1 MRPSLVTPAL
11 NPCLFPSSLTVSSTR
26 LGFPLILFT
35 TSCSQPDDFVKT
47 STDLFEAPSNRFE
60 SASPAP
66 VSVAARRNSLRL
78 ESASMLSLL
87 VMSFRVLATRKTCK
101 HAVRCPSQLFHS
113 HFRRVIRSAHPSL
126 QVFTLPAALMI
137 FGLASTDA
145 ALAAIF
151 TSTIGPMGKGFIMSK

>member
-47 STDLFEAPSNRFE
+47 STDLFEASSDRFE

-66 VSVAARRNSLRL
+66 VSVAARGNSLRL
-78 ESASMLSLL
+78 ENSFMESLSR
-87 VMSFRVLATRKTCK
+87 MSLRVLATRETCK

-113 HFRRVIRSAHPSL
+113 HFRRAIR
-126 QVFTLPAALMI
+126 PADPAL
-137 FGLASTDA
+137 
-145 ALAAIF
+145 
-151 TSTIGPMGKGFIMSK
+151 